1 MCNCKNYADTFLK
14 YFLVSIPN
22 QLNILKTFH
31 KSLKTTIIMKLAK
44 LHTSQ
49 LKFSLLRDSCN
60 RHYWSQYLL
69 FFLVL
74 ITGKFCTWLTL
85 YLIRVGNYKS
95 SLFWEIMI
103 KIGYYLD
110 CYISF
115 SSTRWTHY
123 LKKQTNCCQNINTQF
138 IRILHNTEIQPVG
151 KKNRTISRH
160 WHHILTTTTKS
171 VSCTISCWLLWIS
184 RTRTYIMKDWAQ
196 C

>member
-74 ITGKFCTWLTL
+74 ITGKFRTWLTL

-123 LKKQTNCCQNINTQF
+123 LKNKQIVVKIST
-138 IRILHNTEIQPVG
+138 HNLSEYCTIQKYSQLG
-151 KKNRTISRH
+151 KKTEQSQDTDI
-160 WHHILTTTTKS
+160 I
-171 VSCTISCWLLWIS
+171 
-184 RTRTYIMKDWAQ
+184 Y
-196 C
+196 